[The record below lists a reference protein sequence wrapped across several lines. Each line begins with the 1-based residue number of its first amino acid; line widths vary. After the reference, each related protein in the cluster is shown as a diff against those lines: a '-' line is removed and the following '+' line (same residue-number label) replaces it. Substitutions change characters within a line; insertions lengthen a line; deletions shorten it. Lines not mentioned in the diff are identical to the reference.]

1 MRRRISI
8 FEKILKKYLYFGFW
22 FSSFGNYNRGKELM
36 FSAALASTSII
47 QIILIGIIFAFFQN
61 TFIKLFLDKVFKTN
75 KILGGLVVTL
85 PLIPLVVYFYRKY
98 KIYYN
103 EFMRRIERKKR
114 RRYLSD
120 KCVKCGRSFK
130 EARRYENTNLCEEC
144 FNKSLEGEE

>member
-8 FEKILKKYLYFGFW
+8 FEKILKKYLYFFLWLGTKITPD
-22 FSSFGNYNRGKELM
+22 RGKELM
-36 FSAALASTSII
+36 FSAALVSTSIL
-47 QIILIGIIFAFFQN
+47 QIIFLILTSIFLPKFFFGILI
-61 TFIKLFLDKVFKTN
+61 D
-75 KILGGLVVTL
+75 KILKKSKILFGLMGAVAFL
-85 PLIPLVVYFYRKY
+85 PLVVYFYQKY